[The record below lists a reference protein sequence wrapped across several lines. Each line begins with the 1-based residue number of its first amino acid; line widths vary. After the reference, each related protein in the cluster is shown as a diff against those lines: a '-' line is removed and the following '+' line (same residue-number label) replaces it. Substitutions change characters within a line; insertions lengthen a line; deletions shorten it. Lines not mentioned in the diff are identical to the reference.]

1 MVFQVKITVSLAI
14 LIRNREIFKC
24 LLNEVLGSFIELID
38 SIHLFLVS
46 TRLLWLHLLV
56 TQMYG
61 MQSWKIL
68 LSVVSSNHNSQVILI
83 PIQCVLVL

>member
-68 LSVVSSNHNSQVILI
+68 LSVVSSNHNSQVVLI
-83 PIQCVLVL
+83 PI